1 MEVEIK
7 LQTLEESLYHAGEM
21 EVTPNLE
28 EGFTARWAGEMANA
42 VFRYNHFN

>member
-1 MEVEIK
+1 MTKVEIK

-28 EGFTARWAGEMANA
+28 EVFIAR
-42 VFRYNHFN
+42 